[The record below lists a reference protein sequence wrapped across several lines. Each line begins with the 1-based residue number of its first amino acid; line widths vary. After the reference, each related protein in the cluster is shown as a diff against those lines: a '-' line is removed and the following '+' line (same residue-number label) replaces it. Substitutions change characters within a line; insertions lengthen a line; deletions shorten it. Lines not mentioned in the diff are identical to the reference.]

1 MIRVAWRSMTD
12 NRMRFLLPAI
22 AIVFGVAFVTGSL
35 VYGDTVRAAVQGAPK
50 DFDVQAEQR
59 DNNAM
64 SAATIEQLR
73 GVAGV
78 AGVRPV
84 AEGPTFLVGKDGQ
97 LVGTPGSDGGVGF
110 DPQRHKLI
118 SGAAPAGPDE
128 VALDKWA
135 AQRTGYQ
142 VGDQMR
148 VVVAGTARNVRL
160 AGVLDFENTRI
171 VQGGTLV
178 AFADATARELFDP
191 GKGGYTSALL
201 TAAPGTSQQALAAE
215 VVKALPDLRSYTAEE
230 LTRLE
235 ASDGDKL
242 TMILLIFA
250 GVALFSSAFLVANTF
265 TMLAAARAREHALLR
280 AIGAGRRYV
289 LRMVLT
295 EATLLGLAATVLGY
309 LLGVGGAAVL
319 KSQFAVFDGS
329 PVPLRPFTPTMLL
342 AAFGVGLGVTLLAAY
357 LPARRAAAV
366 PPIAALRTG
375 LPPTGKSLRRRNITG
390 FVVAAIGTLMVVFG
404 RGEQTMIYLGAPT
417 MLIGLIILTPL
428 LASGLTSVLRGPLT
442 RIAGLTG
449 TLAVENTRR
458 NPRRTGATASALM
471 IGLSVCAAV
480 TVPIASISAKSA
492 ETAKSWNNADVR
504 VEALPFADI
513 GPGVAD
519 EIAKV
524 PGVEQVTA
532 LRRAL
537 LPLDKG
543 ALEVTAVNAGAIGA
557 LVPLTVRE
565 GSLEQLGTGVAVANS
580 VATERGWTVGSK
592 VGKEKPLTIVAT
604 FDAPEEFGAEALVDT
619 ANIPAEELWNR
630 EVLIKAS
637 GSAEKVR
644 DGIRSALDNP
654 VLVVQTRDEYV
665 ESQAAQF
672 DLYLN
677 LLYAMLSVSVLI
689 GAMSVVNTMTMSTM
703 ERIREIGLLRAVGLG
718 RSQVGAVLRI
728 ESVIIAVIGA
738 LAGVVSGCVI
748 GAMTVSGQANTTPV
762 LPWDRLAVFMAITV
776 AIGVAA
782 AFVPARRAVR
792 IPILAAIKTDTE

>member
-1 MIRVAWRSMTD
+1 MIRVAWRSISD
-12 NRMRFLLPAI
+12 NRVRFLLPAI

-35 VYGDTVRAAVQGAPK
+35 VYGDTVRAAVEGAPK
-50 DFDVQAEQR
+50 DFDVQVEQR
-59 DNNAM
+59 DNKAM
-64 SAATIEQLR
+64 SAATVERLR
-73 GVAGV
+73 GVAG
-78 AGVRPV
+78 AGGLRPV
-84 AEGPTFLVGKDGQ
+84 AEGPAFLVGKDGK
-97 LVGTPGSDGGVGF
+97 LVGTPGSDGGVNF
-110 DPQRHKLI
+110 DPQRHKLTN
-118 SGAAPAGPDE
+118 GVAPSGPDE

-142 VGDQMR
+142 VGDKMR
-148 VVVAGTARNVRL
+148 VVVVGTARDVRL
-160 AGVLDFENTRI
+160 TGVFDYENTRI

-178 AFADATARELFDP
+178 AFADATAREQFAP
-191 GKGGYTSALL
+191 GSGGYTSVLL
-201 TAAPGTSQQALAAE
+201 TAAPGTGPGALATAVE
-215 VVKALPDLRSYTAEE
+215 TALPELRASTADE

-235 ASDGDKL
+235 ASDNDKL

-295 EATLLGLAATVLGY
+295 EATLLGVAATVVGY

-319 KSQFAVFDGS
+319 KSEFAVFEGA
-329 PVPLRPFTPTMLL
+329 PVPLRPLTPATVL

-357 LPARRAAAV
+357 LPARRAAAI

-390 FVVAAIGTLMVVFG
+390 FVVTAAGTLMVVLG

-428 LASGLTSVLRGPLT
+428 LATGLTSVLRGPLT
-442 RIAGLTG
+442 RFAGLTG

-480 TVPIASISAKSA
+480 TVPIASISAKSE
-492 ETAKSWNNADVR
+492 ETAKSWNHADIR

-513 GPGVAD
+513 SPSTAD

-524 PGVEQVTA
+524 SGVEHVTP
-532 LRRAL
+532 LRQAL
-537 LPLDKG
+537 LPLEKG
-543 ALEVTAVNAGAIGA
+543 TLQVTGVNAGSISA
-557 LVPLTVRE
+557 LVPLTIRS
-565 GSLEQLGTGVAVANS
+565 GSLDQLGTGIAVQSGVAA
-580 VATERGWTVGSK
+580 AHGWTVGSK
-592 VGKEKPLTIVAT
+592 VGKEKPLTVVAT
-604 FDAPEEFGAEALVDT
+604 FDAPEEFGADALVDT

-630 EVLIKAS
+630 EVLIKAV

-644 DGIRSALDNP
+644 DDIRGALDNP
-654 VLVVQTRDEYV
+654 VLVVQTRDEYI

-703 ERIREIGLLRAVGLG
+703 ERIREIGLLRVVGLG

-792 IPILAAIKTDTE
+792 IPILTAIKTDTE

>member
-1 MIRVAWRSMTD
+1 MIRVAWRSMMD
-12 NRMRFLLPAI
+12 NRVRFLLPAI

-35 VYGDTVRAAVQGAPK
+35 VYGETVRAAVEGAPK
-50 DFDVQAEQR
+50 DFDVQVEQR
-59 DNNAM
+59 DNKAL
-64 SAATIEQLR
+64 SAATIERLR
-73 GVAGV
+73 GVAG
-78 AGVRPV
+78 AGGLRPV
-84 AEGPTFLVGKDGQ
+84 AEGPAFLVGKDGK
-97 LVGTPGSDGGVGF
+97 LVGTPGSDGGVNF
-110 DPQRHKLI
+110 DPQRHELTN
-118 SGAAPAGPDE
+118 GVAPSGPDE
-128 VALDKWA
+128 AALDKWA

-142 VGDQMR
+142 VGDKMR
-148 VVVAGTARNVRL
+148 VVVAGTARDVRL
-160 AGVLDFENTRI
+160 TGVFDYENTRI
-171 VQGGTLV
+171 VRGGTLV
-178 AFADATARELFDP
+178 AFADATAREQF
-191 GKGGYTSALL
+191 GHGGYTSALL
-201 TAAPGTSQQALAAE
+201 TAAPGTGPGALATAVE
-215 VVKALPDLRSYTAEE
+215 TASPDLRTSTADE
-230 LTRLE
+230 LTSLE
-235 ASDGDKL
+235 ASDNDKL

-295 EATLLGLAATVLGY
+295 EASLLGVAATAVGY

-319 KSQFAVFDGS
+319 KSEFAVFEGA
-329 PVPLRPFTPTMLL
+329 PVPLRPFTPATLL

-366 PPIAALRTG
+366 PPVAALRTG
-375 LPPTGKSLRRRNITG
+375 LPPTGKSLRRRNIVG
-390 FVVAAIGTLMVVFG
+390 FVVTAIGTLMVVLG

-428 LASGLTSVLRGPLT
+428 LAAGLTSVLRGPLT
-442 RIAGLTG
+442 RFAGLTG

-480 TVPIASISAKSA
+480 TVPIASISAKSE
-492 ETAKSWNNADVR
+492 ETAKSWNHADIR
-504 VEALPFADI
+504 VEALPFADVS
-513 GPGVAD
+513 PSTAD

-524 PGVEQVTA
+524 PGVEHVTA
-532 LRRAL
+532 LRQAL

-543 ALEVTAVNAGAIGA
+543 SLQVTGVNAGSISA
-557 LVPLTVRE
+557 LVPLTIRE
-565 GSLEQLGTGVAVANS
+565 GSLDQLGTGIAVHSGVAA
-580 VATERGWTVGSK
+580 AHGWTVGSK
-592 VGKEKPLTIVAT
+592 VGEEKPLTVVAT
-604 FDAPEEFGAEALVDT
+604 FDAPEEFGADALVDT
-619 ANIPAEELWNR
+619 ANIPADELWNR
-630 EVLIKAS
+630 EILIKAG

-644 DGIRSALDNP
+644 DDIRSALDNP

-665 ESQAAQF
+665 ESQAAQY

-792 IPILAAIKTDTE
+792 IPILTAIKTDTE